1 MYIKKISSIICF
13 VIAYSGLQDVTAQEL
28 PAQEAPLQEVHG
40 QAVPAVKPASPAR
53 TDFAALPIV
62 DYGKPAEYVI
72 REVVI
77 SGDNHI
83 EPVVARSIAGLEPG
97 KRITIPGDD
106 ISGAIEKL
114 WGHGLF
120 SDVKI
125 LTTRIDGTLID
136 LEIVIHEPPRLSV
149 LNFDGL
155 RRSELK
161 EIEEKTRLR
170 TGSLV
175 TENVLNNTRTI
186 ILNYFIEK
194 GFFNTSVDI
203 RMEDDPSLPNRVRLY
218 IDVDK
223 GERVRISSIYFSG
236 NENFS
241 DRRLRR
247 VMKNTK
253 TRSLRNI
260 LKSSKYVGPEF
271 REDKEKLI
279 EFYNEHGFRDATI
292 ISDSIYQTS
301 DDRINIAFE
310 IEEGNRYYFRNITW
324 VGNTQHPSE
333 YLSYRLNIHHGEI
346 YDQTKLEKRLRLDED
361 AVSSIYLDDGYLFF
375 SVNPVEIRVENDS
388 IDLEM
393 RIREGDQARIN
404 RVMITGNTKTNEH
417 VIRRE
422 LRTKPGQLFSKSN
435 LIRSQRELANLGH
448 FDPENMGIHPLPNP
462 ADGTVDIEYVVAEK
476 ANDQLEISGGW
487 GAGMLIG
494 TLGVRFNNFSTR
506 NFFQKDAW
514 RPLPSGDGQ
523 TLSIRAQSNGSY
535 YQAYNMTF
543 VEPYLGG
550 TKPNSLSFSVFH
562 TIQTNRYNRRV
573 QDWSSIKIS
582 GASLGLGKRLNWP
595 DDFFT
600 LYNEVSL
607 QNYSLNDWFG
617 QFLFQD
623 GNSNNL
629 SFRTSF
635 GRNSVDQPIYPRR
648 GNSFNLTLQITP
660 PYSLLNNKDYS
671 ELPPVERYK
680 WIEYH
685 KWTFKS
691 NWYTSLAGN
700 LVLSTSA
707 QFGILGHFNSDI
719 GPSPFE
725 SFDLG
730 GDGMSGYNLYGR
742 ETIGLRGYENGSL
755 TPIRNGN
762 KAGNLYNKFNI
773 ELRYPVSTN
782 PNAFIYPLV
791 FVEAGNAWYDFSEFN
806 PFAVKRSAGIGLRAF
821 LPMFGLLGIDW
832 AYGFDDVPGRPGA
845 NKGQFHFVIG
855 QQF

>member
-1 MYIKKISSIICF
+1 MYKRIATYIGGLVMLLFWTAPVGLSQTDTTAGARFSPVIDYASLPVIDYSRPRDYVISEVTI
-13 VIAYSGLQDVTAQEL
+13 SGLEYLDADV
-28 PAQEAPLQEVHG
+28 VR
-40 QAVPAVKPASPAR
+40 SM
-53 TDFAALPIV
+53 
-62 DYGKPAEYVI
+62 
-72 REVVI
+72 
-77 SGDNHI
+77 SGLI
-83 EPVVARSIAGLEPG
+83 PG
-97 KRITIPGDD
+97 RRITVPGDD
-106 ISGAIEKL
+106 ITDAIQKL
-114 WGHGLF
+114 WDHGLF

-125 LTTRIDGTLID
+125 TATRMQGTEID
-136 LEIVIHEPPRLSV
+136 LDIMLREPPRLSA
-149 LNFDGL
+149 LNIQGL
-155 RRSELK
+155 RRSELRD
-161 EIEEKTRLR
+161 IEEKLRLR
-170 TGSLV
+170 SGRQV
-175 TENVLNNTRTI
+175 TENVISNSKDI
-186 ILNYFIEK
+186 IRRHFVEK

-203 RMEDDPSLPNRVRLY
+203 RIEDDPRTPNTVFMN

-223 GERVRISSIYFSG
+223 NERVRISEVYFEG
-236 NENFS
+236 NRHFT
-241 DRRLRR
+241 DRRLQR
-247 VMKNTK
+247 VMKNTRE
-253 TRSLRNI
+253 RSLRNI
-260 LKSSKYVGPEF
+260 FKSSKYVGADF
-271 REDKEKLI
+271 REDKESLI
-279 EFYNEHGFRDATI
+279 RFYNEHGFRDAVI
-292 ISDSIYQTS
+292 VSDTLYHTD
-301 DDRINIAFE
+301 DDRINIA
-310 IEEGNRYYFRNITW
+310 ITLDEGNPYYFRDITW
-324 VGNTQHPSE
+324 IGNTKYPDE
-333 YLSYRLNIHHGEI
+333 YLAAVLNIQRGDI
-346 YDQTKLEKRLRLDED
+346 YDPTRLQNRLRNDED

-375 SVNPVEIRVENDS
+375 SVNEVEVGVDNDS

-404 RVMITGNTKTNEH
+404 MILITGNTKTNER

-422 LRTKPGQLFSKSN
+422 LRTKPGQLFSKSA
-435 LIRSQRELANLGH
+435 LMRSHRELASLGH
-448 FDPENMGIHPLPNP
+448 FDPERIGINPLPNP
-462 ADGTVDIEYVVAEK
+462 AEGTVDIEYVVEER

-494 TLGVRFNNFSTR
+494 TLGVRFSNFSTR
-506 NFFQKDAW
+506 NIFNREAW

-535 YQAYNMTF
+535 YQAYNLTF

-550 TKPNSLSFSVFH
+550 TRPNSLSFSLFH
-562 TIQTNRYNRRV
+562 TIQTNRYNRNV
-573 QDWSSIKIS
+573 QDWSSINIS
-582 GASLGLGKRLNWP
+582 GASLGMGRRLNWP

-600 LYNEVSL
+600 LYNEVSY
-607 QNYSLNDWFG
+607 QHYNLNDWFG
-617 QFLFQD
+617 QFMFQD
-623 GNSNNL
+623 GQSNNL
-629 SFRTSF
+629 SLRTSF

-648 GNSFNLTLQITP
+648 GNSFNLTLQVTP
-660 PYSLLNNKDYS
+660 PYSLLSGRDFSDMPATEKY
-671 ELPPVERYK
+671 R

-700 LVLSTSA
+700 LVLSTAA

-762 KAGNLYNKFNI
+762 KAGNIYNKFTM

-791 FVEAGNAWYDFSEFN
+791 FVEAGNAWSGFDEFN

-832 AYGFDDVPGRPGA
+832 AYGFDDIPGRPGA
-845 NKGQFHFVIG
+845 NRGQFHFVLG

>member
-1 MYIKKISSIICF
+1 MLIKRSALSIFCLILLF
-13 VIAYSGLQDVTAQEL
+13 FHLRPDVTAQHEY
-28 PAQEAPLQEVHG
+28 
-40 QAVPAVKPASPAR
+40 S
-53 TDFAALPIV
+53 ALPIF
-62 DYGKPAEYVI
+62 DYSRPRDYIV
-72 REVVI
+72 REVTI
-77 SGDNHI
+77 SGLTNI
-83 EPVVARSIAGLEPG
+83 EPVVIRSIAGLETG
-97 KRITIPGDD
+97 RRITIPGDD
-106 ISGAIEKL
+106 ITGAVEKL
-114 WGHGLF
+114 WNHGLF

-125 LTTRIDGTLID
+125 TALRTEGTEID
-136 LEIVIHEPPRLSV
+136 LDIYLREPPRLYALTLS
-149 LNFDGL
+149 GL
-155 RRSELK
+155 KRSEIR
-161 EIEEKTRLR
+161 EIEEKIKLR
-170 TGSLV
+170 TGNLI
-175 TENVLNNTRTI
+175 TENTLNNTKDI
-186 ILNYFIEK
+186 IINHFVEK
-194 GFFNTSVDI
+194 GFFNTEVEVL
-203 RMEDDPSLPNRVRLY
+203 MEDYPDIPNRVNLN
-218 IDVDK
+218 IEVNK
-223 GERVRISSIYFSG
+223 NERVRIADIYLSG
-236 NENFS
+236 NDNFT

-253 TRSLRNI
+253 KRNLNI
-260 LKSSKYVGPEF
+260 FKSSKYIRSDF
-271 REDKEKLI
+271 REDKESLLD
-279 EFYNEHGFRDATI
+279 FYNEHGFRDAEIVRDTI
-292 ISDSIYQTS
+292 YAISE
-301 DDRINIAFE
+301 DRINIE
-310 IEEGNRYYFRNITW
+310 IGLEEGIQYYFRDISW
-324 VGNTQHPSE
+324 VGNTKYPSE
-333 YLSYRLNIHHGEI
+333 YLDAHLGIQKGDI
-346 YDQTKLEKRLRLDED
+346 YDQNRLESRLNHDED
-361 AVSSIYLDDGYLFF
+361 AVSSLYLDEGYLFF
-375 SVNPVEIRVENDS
+375 TANAVELRIDNDS

-404 RVMITGNTKTNEH
+404 RVIITGNTKTNEH

-422 LRTKPGQLFSKSN
+422 LRTKPGQLFSKTL
-435 LIRSQRELANLGH
+435 LIRSHRELANLGH
-448 FDPENMGIHPLPNP
+448 FDPERLGVNPIPNP
-462 ADGTVDIEYVVAEK
+462 NDGTVDIEYVVEER

-494 TLGVRFNNFSTR
+494 TLGVRFANFSTR
-506 NFFQKDAW
+506 NFFKKDAW

-535 YQAYNMTF
+535 YQAYNLTF

-550 TKPNSLSFSVFH
+550 TKPNSLSFSVYH

-582 GASLGLGKRLNWP
+582 GASLGLGQRLDWP

-600 LYNEVSL
+600 MYNEVSYQIYNL
-607 QNYSLNDWFG
+607 DDWFG
-617 QFLFQD
+617 QFIFQD
-623 GNSNNL
+623 GTSNNF
-629 SFRTSF
+629 SIRTSF

-660 PYSLLNNKDYS
+660 PYSLLNSKDYS
-671 ELPPVERYK
+671 NLPPTEKYR

-685 KWTFKS
+685 KWTFRG

-707 QFGILGHFNSDI
+707 QFGILGYFNKDI

-762 KAGNLYNKFNI
+762 KAGNIYNKFTL

-791 FVEAGNAWYDFSEFN
+791 FVEAGNAWYDFNEFN

-832 AYGFDDVPGRPGA
+832 AYGFDEIPGRPGA
-845 NKGQFHFVIG
+845 NKGQFHFVLG